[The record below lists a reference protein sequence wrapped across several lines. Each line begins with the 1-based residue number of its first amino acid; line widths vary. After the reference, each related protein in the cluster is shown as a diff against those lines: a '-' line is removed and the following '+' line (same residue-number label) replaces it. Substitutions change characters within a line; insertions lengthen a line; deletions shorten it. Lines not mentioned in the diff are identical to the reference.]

1 MPMQDDD
8 DTTGDVISFNGEATA
23 TETDDTPGNTR
34 EDRGD
39 DPGAEPAE
47 VAKAKPVEKA
57 VVDKAPD
64 EAHEP
69 EHKAEKP
76 QHIPKA
82 RFDEVNN
89 QKKELA
95 EQLAEARSLLESMRQ
110 QPRQADPA
118 PDPAPVFDEAG
129 KEREYLDALMEG
141 ESDKAAEIRM
151 EINRNLREQATADA
165 EARQATREAQA
176 EGRQNEA
183 KVEVVRAQA
192 LVDYPF
198 LGEPEG
204 DEVVELINA
213 AFNRRIAGGM
223 EHGKALAEAV
233 ATVAPKFAPGVTVA
247 PGEGSQ
253 TAARVDTRPRD
264 ALARGAADSNRQP
277 ASIQDGSGNRASAAR
292 VDVTDMSEEQFEN
305 LSKADKKRLRG
316 DQ

>member
-1 MPMQDDD
+1 MPMQYDD
-8 DTTGDVISFNGEATA
+8 DTTGDVISVNGEATA
-23 TETDDTPGNTR
+23 TETDDTPDNTK

-47 VAKAKPVEKA
+47 VAKAKPVDKA
-57 VVDKAPD
+57 VD
-64 EAHEP
+64 ETPEP

-89 QKKELA
+89 QKKDLA
-95 EQLAEARSLLESMRQ
+95 EQLAEARSLIESMRQ

-129 KEREYLDALMEG
+129 KEREYLDALMDG
-141 ESDKAAEIRM
+141 ESDKAANIRM

-165 EARQATREAQA
+165 EYRQAMREAQA

-183 KVEVVRAQA
+183 RVEVVRAQA

-223 EHGKALAEAV
+223 EHGKALAAAV
-233 ATVAPKFAPGVTVA
+233 ATVAPKFAPGSTFA

-253 TAARVDTRPRD
+253 TAALVDTRPRD

-292 VDVTDMSEEQFEN
+292 VNVTDMSEEQFEN
-305 LSKADKKRLRG
+305 LSNADKKRLRG